1 MKKCNK
7 CSVVKPLESF
17 HKAKGNKDGYKN
29 YCRDCYKN
37 KIYAYGEKEGE
48 EKRKPYEKKGYPK
61 ERKSYFKNGV
71 PAPRKSY
78 YIKKGFNSK
87 SGKKPKPLII
97 KDGVEGK
104 ECNRCGEWKALTDY
118 HRFRRLAYGRNIYC
132 KACDIK
138 AKLEYFRTD
147 EGKKTAHNASAKR
160 RAKKKGIKF
169 TPFDRIAMLKRD
181 RYTCQKCRIKVHDRS
196 TGEWNTPDKAHIDH
210 IVSLEDGG
218 TWDHWNLQ
226 VLCRTCNLEK
236 GAKSEGV
243 VQMVLF

>member
-7 CSVVKPLESF
+7 CCEIKPLDSF
-17 HKAKGNKDGYKN
+17 HKDKGMKDGRKN

-37 KIYAYGEKEGE
+37 NIYAYGEKEGE
-48 EKRKPYEKKGYPK
+48 EKRKPYSYEKKGYP
-61 ERKSYFKNGV
+61 EG
-71 PAPRKSY
+71 
-78 YIKKGFNSK
+78 IKRNRA
-87 SGKKPKPLII
+87 KPIII

-147 EGKKTAHNASAKR
+147 EGKNTAHNASAKR

-169 TPFDRIAMLKRD
+169 TPFDRIAILKRD
-181 RYTCQKCRIKVHDRS
+181 RYTCQKCGIKVHDRS
-196 TGEWNTPDKAHIDH
+196 TGQWNTPDKAHIDH